1 MQSCP
6 AAPAPPRC
14 SRPLLSFTIND
25 QRRKRGIS
33 DDSMALSDA
42 RFARAA
48 AFFAA
53 SHAGAADVDAT
64 RLNNAEKEPDNWM
77 TYHGTYKS
85 WHYSPLAQINT
96 GNVAQLRAA
105 WSHVA
110 SRSVRGLQSYPLV
123 VDGILYY
130 SGSYNQVWA
139 LDGATGEVLWQYKQ
153 KLNEDLVAKQTH
165 SPYNRGIAIGYGN
178 IYMGTLDGKLVAI
191 DMKTGKLAWETKLVN
206 SEKLTVG
213 FTGAPL
219 LVKDKVIIGA
229 QGGEWP
235 DRGPIF
241 GVDARTG
248 KQLWRFYTVGG
259 EEGNGDARNTWLND
273 SWKTGGG
280 GGWMAGGY
288 DPETNTVWWGTA
300 NPAPLYDWS
309 GPDWKTQGARPGDNL
324 YTTSVILLDPDT
336 GKLKGYHQELPHD
349 AWDFDSATG
358 EFIMLERGG
367 KKFVVHPSKSG
378 FVWVYDRAGKVVNVW
393 RLVKNINFVQDIK
406 PNGELVGRRDMT
418 AGKHEN
424 LCPFIAGG
432 MSWNMG
438 SYNPKT
444 GLLYKVGN
452 EWCMDLEIVKT
463 TPVLEP
469 MAQLNIGANF
479 NITHPKGDKAHG
491 HVSARDPITGKL
503 KWEVKYPRAAAREPA
518 LHRRRPR
525 VRPRRARLAAR
536 VSTRRTG
543 KELWSH
549 NNGQGHNGGI
559 ITYRAKGKQYVA
571 VMTGWGGL
579 AGDDYAAFFGGVFA
593 QMPKDSGVLKVFA
606 LP

>member
-1 MQSCP
+1 MARWSQLPAVTVVTLMLTAP
-6 AAPAPPRC
+6 AA
-14 SRPLLSFTIND
+14 T
-25 QRRKRGIS
+25 
-33 DDSMALSDA
+33 
-42 RFARAA
+42 
-48 AFFAA
+48 
-53 SHAGAADVDAT
+53 AADVDAQ
-64 RLNNAEKEPDNWM
+64 RLVDADKEPDNWM
-77 TYHGTYKS
+77 TYHGTYRS
-85 WHYSPLAQINT
+85 WHYSRLAEINT
-96 GNVAQLRAA
+96 SNVAKLREA

-110 SRSVRGLQSYPLV
+110 SRSARGLQSYPLA
-123 VDGILYY
+123 VDGVLYY

-165 SPYNRGIAIGYGN
+165 SPYNRGIGIGYGN
-178 IYMGTLDGKLVAI
+178 LYMGTLDGKLVAI
-191 DMKTGKLAWETKLVN
+191 DAKSGKLNWETKLVN

-219 LVKDKVIIGA
+219 VVKDKVIIGA

-248 KQLWRFYTVGG
+248 KQLWRFYTAAG
-259 EEGNGDARNTWLND
+259 EEDNGDARNTWRND
-273 SWKTGGG
+273 SWRTGGG
-280 GGWMAGGY
+280 GGWMPGGY

-309 GPDWKTQGARPGDNL
+309 GADWMTKGARPGENL

-358 EFIMLERGG
+358 EFLMIERGG
-367 KKFVVHPSKSG
+367 KKFVVHPNKSG
-378 FVWVYDRAGKVVNVW
+378 FVWVYDRNGKLQNVW
-393 RLVKNINFVQDIK
+393 RLVQNINFVQDIK

-418 AGKHEN
+418 EGKHEN

-444 GLLYKVGN
+444 GLFYKVGN

-463 TPVLEP
+463 TPILEP

-479 NITHPKGDKAHG
+479 NITNPKGDKAHG
-491 HVSARDPITGKL
+491 HVSARDPITGKK
-503 KWEVKYPRAAAREPA
+503 KWEIVFPEPPLASLLSTGGNLLFVPDPRGWLHAYDA
-518 LHRRRPR
+518 L
-525 VRPRRARLAAR
+525 
-536 VSTRRTG
+536 TG
-543 KELWSH
+543 KELWKH

-559 ITYRAKGKQYVA
+559 ITYRAKGRQYVA

-579 AGDDYAAFFGGVFA
+579 AGDDYGSFFGGVFA

>member
-1 MQSCP
+1 MTRSWHV
-6 AAPAPPRC
+6 A
-14 SRPLLSFTIND
+14 
-25 QRRKRGIS
+25 
-33 DDSMALSDA
+33 ALSLA
-42 RFARAA
+42 LLLLTGAA
-48 AFFAA
+48 ATAA
-53 SHAGAADVDAT
+53 EIDAKRLMNADKEAG
-64 RLNNAEKEPDNWM
+64 NWL
-77 TYHGTYKS
+77 TYHGSYKS
-85 WHYSPLAQINT
+85 WHYSALAEINT
-96 GNVAQLRAA
+96 KNVGNLREA

-110 SRSVRGLQSYPLV
+110 SRSVRGLQSYPLAA
-123 VDGILYY
+123 DGVLYY

-165 SPYNRGIAIGYGN
+165 SPYNRGIALGYGN
-178 IYMGTLDGKLVAI
+178 VYMGTLDGKLAAI
-191 DMKTGKLAWETKLVN
+191 DMKTGKLNWETKLVN

-219 LVKDKVIIGA
+219 LVKDKVIVGA

-241 GVDARTG
+241 GVDANTG
-248 KQLWRFYTVGG
+248 KQLWRFYTAGG
-259 EEGNGDARNTWLND
+259 EEDNGDARNTWLND
-273 SWKTGGG
+273 SWRTGGG

-288 DPETNTVWWGTA
+288 DPDTNTVWWGTA

-309 GPDWKTQGARPGDNL
+309 GPDWKTAGARPGDNL

-367 KKFVVHPSKSG
+367 KKYVVHPSKSG
-378 FVWVYDRAGKVVNVW
+378 FVWVYDRNAKVQNVW
-393 RLVKNINFVQDIK
+393 RLIKNINFVQDIK
-406 PNGELVGRRDMT
+406 PNCELVGRRDMT

-452 EWCMDLEIVKT
+452 EWCMDLEIAKT
-463 TPVLEP
+463 TPILEP

-479 NITHPKGDKAHG
+479 NITNPKGDKAHG
-491 HVSARDPITGKL
+491 HVSGRDPITGKMT
-503 KWEVKYPRAAAREPA
+503 WEVKFPEPPLASLLSTGGDLLFVPDPRGW
-518 LHRRRPR
+518 L
-525 VRPRRARLAAR
+525 RAYDA
-536 VSTRRTG
+536 RTG
-543 KELWSH
+543 KELWKH

-559 ITYRAKGKQYVA
+559 ISYRAKGKQYIAVA
-571 VMTGWGGL
+571 TGWGGL
-579 AGDDYAAFFGGVFA
+579 AGDDYPAFFGGVFA

>member
-1 MQSCP
+1 MK
-6 AAPAPPRC
+6 
-14 SRPLLSFTIND
+14 LS
-25 QRRKRGIS
+25 IS
-33 DDSMALSDA
+33 ICGLAS
-42 RFARAA
+42 
-48 AFFAA
+48 AA
-53 SHAGAADVDAT
+53 SLVTASAMAADVDFK
-64 RLNNAEKEPDNWM
+64 RLLNADNDPDNWLS
-77 TYHGTYKS
+77 YHRTYKS
-85 WHYSPLAQINT
+85 WHYSPLAEINT
-96 GNVAQLRAA
+96 GNVGKLKEA

-123 VDGILYY
+123 ADGILYY

-165 SPYNRGIAIGYGN
+165 SPYNRGIALGYGN
-178 IYMGTLDGKLVAI
+178 VYMGTLDGKLVAI
-191 DMKTGKLAWETKLVN
+191 DMKTGKLKWETKLVD

-235 DRGPIF
+235 SRGPIF
-241 GVDARTG
+241 GVDANTG
-248 KQLWRFYTVGG
+248 KQVWRFFTVAG
-259 EEGNGDARNTWLND
+259 EEGNGDAKNTWGGD

-280 GGWMAGGY
+280 GGWMPGGY
-288 DPETNTVWWGTA
+288 DPDTNTVWWGTA

-309 GPDWKTQGARPGDNL
+309 GADYKTKGARPGDNL

-336 GKLKGYHQELPHD
+336 GKLKGHHQEIPHD

-358 EFIMLERGG
+358 EFIMIDRGG
-367 KKFVVHPSKSG
+367 KKYVVHPSKSG
-378 FVWVYDRAGKVVNVW
+378 FVWVYDQAGKVQNVW
-393 RLVKNINFVQDIK
+393 RLIKNINFVKDIDPK
-406 PNGELVGRRDMT
+406 TGELVGRRDLT
-418 AGKHEN
+418 EGKHTD

-452 EWCMDLEIVKT
+452 EWCMDLVVEKT

-479 NITHPKGDKAHG
+479 NITHPKGEKAHG
-491 HVSARDPITGKL
+491 HVSARDPITGAK
-503 KWEVKYPRAAAREPA
+503 KWEIVFPEPPLASLLSTGGNLLFVPDARGWLRAYDA
-518 LHRRRPR
+518 
-525 VRPRRARLAAR
+525 
-536 VSTRRTG
+536 TTG

-559 ITYRAKGKQYVA
+559 ISYRAKGKQYVA

-579 AGDDYAAFFGGVFA
+579 AGDDYATFFGGTFA
-593 QMPKDSGVLKVFA
+593 QMPKDSGIIKVFA
-606 LP
+606 LQ